1 MMRLLF
7 RSFFMAGLALATHWA
22 PGESDAPAID
32 ATIKGLQ
39 SNTIEDFDFGLPG
52 LYGLGSEEAPLV
64 LLEFSDYECTTC
76 AAFHEMV
83 YPKIK
88 SEYIDTGKLYYVAL
102 NHPQPNHATA
112 QIAAEAS
119 YAAGLQG
126 RFWDMRALLFAN
138 SLYLS
143 AQAIADLADALE
155 LDRESFDAVMV
166 RTQFQEQVLAER
178 ACAGR
183 MGVGGTPSFILAT
196 KAGNHARAG
205 TLLPA
210 GLLWSGID
218 REISKRLQREVEPP
232 SSP

>member
-1 MMRLLF
+1 MTRLLF
-7 RSFFMAGLALATHWA
+7 RTTSLACLVLATHLTFGDEVVSEA
-22 PGESDAPAID
+22 D
-32 ATIKGLQ
+32 ATIEGLE

-52 LYGLGSEEAPLV
+52 LYGIGSEDAPLV
-64 LLEFSDYECTTC
+64 LLEFSDYQCASC

-83 YPKIK
+83 FPKIK

-102 NHPQPNHATA
+102 NHPQSNHAAA
-112 QIAAEAS
+112 QISAEAA

-143 AQAIADLADALE
+143 AKTIASLADTLD
-155 LDRESFDAVMV
+155 LDRTSFDAVMV
-166 RTQFQEQVLAER
+166 GTQFKEQVLAER

-196 KAGNHARAG
+196 KAGDHATAG
-205 TLLPA
+205 VLMPE
-210 GLLWSGID
+210 GLLWSRFN
-218 REISKRLQREVEPP
+218 REIARRLQPE
-232 SSP
+232 